1 MRGPTVDLDGV
12 RGCKYLK
19 RTLVQGEAI
28 LRVGDAERLA
38 QTPWTGAQEPFV
50 GNAATPAHGG
60 KPVRR
65 RECAD
70 QHRAGL
76 ALRLAYEVE
85 APVNTVGAVDI
96 GITRRA
102 EHDGIALG
110 AAAEGMRRGIGVV
123 IGLDLDDDAAHPLE
137 QKRRAD
143 EIGGDGV
150 HAADKEVSAERFE
163 PCHLRLAYDG
173 LDPGRCEALA

>member
-12 RGCKYLK
+12 RGRKYLK

-38 QTPWTGAQEPFV
+38 QTPWTGAQKPFV

-110 AAAEGMRRGIGVV
+110 AAAEGMCRGIGVV
-123 IGLDLDDDAAHPLE
+123 IGLDLDDDAAHPFE